1 MLPDRFAVRQLH
13 LCSNTVTGIRE
24 VRILM
29 VNKQH
34 WETVYQ
40 TKAATAV
47 SWYRPHLD
55 ISLDLIAEAV
65 PDRDAAIIDIGG
77 GEATLVDDLLARG
90 YRQLSVL
97 DISQAAIDVAK
108 QRLGT
113 QAAQIT
119 WLAAD
124 VLQASLPE
132 QHFDLWHDRALFHFL
147 TTAEQRAAYVHQL
160 TRTLKLG
167 GHVVIATFSPQGPE
181 RCSGLEVVRYDAAS
195 LQQALGSRF
204 ELIDSL
210 PELHHTPFGTTQSF
224 TYCHCRLV

>member
-1 MLPDRFAVRQLH
+1 MA
-13 LCSNTVTGIRE
+13 
-24 VRILM
+24 
-29 VNKQH
+29 NKQH

-40 TKAATAV
+40 TKAANAV

-55 ISLDLIAEAV
+55 TSLDLIAQAV

-97 DISQAAIDVAK
+97 DISPAAIDVAK
-108 QRLGT
+108 QRLGNRAT
-113 QAAQIT
+113 QVT

-124 VLQASLPE
+124 VLQASLPQ

-160 TRTLKLG
+160 IRTLKPG
-167 GHVVIATFSPQGPE
+167 GHVVIATFGPQGPE

-195 LQQALGSRF
+195 LQLALGSRF
-204 ELIDSL
+204 ELINSL

>member
-1 MLPDRFAVRQLH
+1 
-13 LCSNTVTGIRE
+13 
-24 VRILM
+24 M

-40 TKAATAV
+40 TKAADAV

-55 ISLDLIAEAV
+55 TSIDLIVEAV

-77 GEATLVDDLLARG
+77 GEATLVDDLLAKG

-97 DISQAAIDVAK
+97 DISQVAIEVAK
-108 QRLGT
+108 QRLGM
-113 QAAQIT
+113 QAAQVT
-119 WLAAD
+119 WLSANA
-124 VLQASLPE
+124 LKASLPK

-147 TTAEQRAAYVHQL
+147 TATEQRTAYVDQL
-160 TRTLKLG
+160 TQALKPG

-195 LQQALGSRF
+195 LQRALGSRF
-204 ELIDSL
+204 ELVESL
-210 PELHHTPFGTTQSF
+210 LELHHTPWNTTQSF
-224 TYCHCRLV
+224 TYCHFQLT

>member
-1 MLPDRFAVRQLH
+1 M
-13 LCSNTVTGIRE
+13 I
-24 VRILM
+24 
-29 VNKQH
+29 NKQH

-40 TKAATAV
+40 TKAANAV

-55 ISLDLIAEAV
+55 TSLDLIAEAV

-113 QAAQIT
+113 QAAQVT

-160 TRTLKLG
+160 IRTLKPG
-167 GHVVIATFSPQGPE
+167 GHVVIATFSPKGPE

-195 LQQALGSRF
+195 LQLALGSRF